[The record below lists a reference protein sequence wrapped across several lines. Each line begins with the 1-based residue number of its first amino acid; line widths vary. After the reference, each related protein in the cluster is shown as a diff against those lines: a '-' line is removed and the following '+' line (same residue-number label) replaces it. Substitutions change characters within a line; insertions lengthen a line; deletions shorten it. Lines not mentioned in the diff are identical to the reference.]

1 LKLLNLFVGPHR
13 EIKRPTFNV
22 CNELYQAQLK
32 AAAKL
37 PPNSIKP
44 LLVEDQPDTFVQ
56 PIDFDNY
63 FGPNG

>member
-1 LKLLNLFVGPHR
+1 LKLLRSFFVGPHR
-13 EIKRPTFNV
+13 EIKRPTFAV

-44 LLVEDQPDTFVQ
+44 LLVEENPDTWVKPLDYDEGL
-56 PIDFDNY
+56 PI
-63 FGPNG
+63 G